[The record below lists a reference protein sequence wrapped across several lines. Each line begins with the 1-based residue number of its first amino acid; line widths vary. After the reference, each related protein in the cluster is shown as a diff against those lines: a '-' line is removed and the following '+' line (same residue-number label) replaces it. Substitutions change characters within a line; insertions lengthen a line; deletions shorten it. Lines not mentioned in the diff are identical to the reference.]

1 MTTWMLLEHTDH
13 LLPSLFRQ
21 MGRPDFVRLF
31 DSTELMIYSQFSP
44 LLVKDDSDG
53 TLLQAIKEAP
63 THWPGLVI
71 ESEHSAE
78 AVLEHLRHL
87 LIIRFKQ
94 TRKGMLHY
102 WSPAVAECF
111 FPACTDENLNLWLG
125 PIGRLS
131 WHASPETGWRSLD
144 SSYASTWLPTTSLH
158 LLVLSAE
165 QSQALEPH
173 IANGQES

>member
-13 LLPSLFRQ
+13 LLLSLFRQ

-44 LLVKDDSDG
+44 LLVKDDRDG

-71 ESEHSAE
+71 TSERSGE

-125 PIGRLS
+125 PIGRLN
-131 WHASPETGWRSLD
+131 WHASPETGWQSVD
-144 SSYASTWLPTTSLH
+144 SPYANTWLPTTSNH

-165 QSQALEPH
+165 QSLALEQYV
-173 IANGQES
+173 ANGQES

>member
-13 LLPSLFRQ
+13 VLPALFRQ

-53 TLLQAIKEAP
+53 TLLQAIKDAP

-71 ESEHSAE
+71 ESEHSVE
-78 AVLEHLRHL
+78 AVREHLRHL

-94 TRKGMLHY
+94 TRKGILHY
-102 WSPAVAECF
+102 WNPAVAECF

-125 PIGRLS
+125 PISRLN
-131 WHASPETGWRSLD
+131 W
-144 SSYASTWLPTTSLH
+144 YASSESGWQCLDNPHATTWLPSTSNH

-165 QSQALEPH
+165 QSLALEQY